1 MNLSIHRNLVCSLLH
16 QTLHSILDNHRWA
29 MEIIFKEISFKER
42 CNWRSYWNHNHS
54 PSLYVDDHLWDVGS
68 CCLAHCTFH
77 HRSLHIQVLKQFSL
91 ALNMINITDIKLGIL
106 QSFVETTTNPCFSS
120 RYACWRGLHH
130 EPCIFLL
137 KKPVCFDL
145 KGDVQQSAKSRKF
158 LNGKGEGAPYRLLLM
173 SLQHYRCI
181 HLKASPRTLSQSCP
195 SGLRSSPDSS
205 TSWPQT
211 SLWPLPAKF
220 TFTFKF

>member
-1 MNLSIHRNLVCSLLH
+1 MLMITCGMLVAVVWLIAPSITEVCTS
-16 QTLHSILDNHRWA
+16 
-29 MEIIFKEISFKER
+29 
-42 CNWRSYWNHNHS
+42 RSWSNF
-54 PSLYVDDHLWDVGS
+54 HL
-68 CCLAHCTFH
+68 AF
-77 HRSLHIQVLKQFSL
+77 
-91 ALNMINITDIKLGIL
+91 NMINITDIKLGIL

-120 RYACWRGLHH
+120 RYIIYACWRGLHH

-137 KKPVCFDL
+137 KKLVYMFWPKRRCAT
-145 KGDVQQSAKSRKF
+145 KCKVQENPKWE
-158 LNGKGEGAPYRLLLM
+158 GEGAPYRLLLM

-220 TFTFKF
+220 TFTVKF

>member
-1 MNLSIHRNLVCSLLH
+1 MLMITCGMLVAVVWLIAPSITEVCTS
-16 QTLHSILDNHRWA
+16 
-29 MEIIFKEISFKER
+29 
-42 CNWRSYWNHNHS
+42 RSWSNF
-54 PSLYVDDHLWDVGS
+54 HL
-68 CCLAHCTFH
+68 AF
-77 HRSLHIQVLKQFSL
+77 
-91 ALNMINITDIKLGIL
+91 NMINITDIKLGIL
-106 QSFVETTTNPCFSS
+106 QSFVETTNPCFSS

-145 KGDVQQSAKSRKF
+145 KGDVQQSAKSRKI

-173 SLQHYRCI
+173 SSLQHDQHGHHYRCI

-220 TFTFKF
+220 TFTVKF

>member
-1 MNLSIHRNLVCSLLH
+1 MLMITCGMFVAVVWLIAPSITEVCTS
-16 QTLHSILDNHRWA
+16 
-29 MEIIFKEISFKER
+29 
-42 CNWRSYWNHNHS
+42 RSWSNF
-54 PSLYVDDHLWDVGS
+54 HL
-68 CCLAHCTFH
+68 AF
-77 HRSLHIQVLKQFSL
+77 
-91 ALNMINITDIKLGIL
+91 NMINITDIKLGIL

-137 KKPVCFDL
+137 KKLVCFDL

-158 LNGKGEGAPYRLLLM
+158 LNGKGAPYRLLLM

-220 TFTFKF
+220 TFTVKF